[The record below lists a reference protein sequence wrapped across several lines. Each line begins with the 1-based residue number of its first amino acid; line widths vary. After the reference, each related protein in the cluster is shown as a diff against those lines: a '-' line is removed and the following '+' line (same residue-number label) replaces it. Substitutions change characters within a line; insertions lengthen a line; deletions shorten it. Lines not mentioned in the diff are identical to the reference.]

1 MHWYALFFSLKED
14 PRLGIIQPFVKIMH
28 FLNLPLTKTTASIPP
43 KRSVFDIS
51 WSWVSSNTQGSPCSY
66 HLFYD
71 CIIPPRSKWICTIR
85 GVCQFSTKYCHC
97 KMKKRH
103 HPHQYI
109 VDLAYRKVSCLVTSN
124 SYPCLV
130 THVRWR
136 SRCQDNGMS
145 FWLYEFTFTVT
156 VSPQRQLF

>member
-1 MHWYALFFSLKED
+1 
-14 PRLGIIQPFVKIMH
+14 MH
-28 FLNLPLTKTTASIPP
+28 FLNLPSTKTTASIPP

-71 CIIPPRSKWICTIR
+71 CIIPPRSKWIC
-85 GVCQFSTKYCHC
+85 SMHH
-97 KMKKRH
+97 KRSLSVQH
-103 HPHQYI
+103 QILSLQNEETASPHQYI

-136 SRCQDNGMS
+136 SSCQDNGMS

-156 VSPQRQLF
+156 VSPP